1 MINPIQKDNIHAT
14 IKTNKRLKMY
24 RLAIVSK
31 YGYEISYHN
40 TIKELENYY
49 NKYHTETE
57 FGKHGGQICQNKKEY
72 WTNWGKI
79 RKGIK
84 PSVIKHYNK
93 DFKF

>member
-1 MINPIQKDNIHAT
+1 LFWHIDNIHAT

-57 FGKHGGQICQNKKEY
+57 FGKHGGQIAYYC
-72 WTNWGKI
+72 
-79 RKGIK
+79 
-84 PSVIKHYNK
+84 
-93 DFKF
+93 